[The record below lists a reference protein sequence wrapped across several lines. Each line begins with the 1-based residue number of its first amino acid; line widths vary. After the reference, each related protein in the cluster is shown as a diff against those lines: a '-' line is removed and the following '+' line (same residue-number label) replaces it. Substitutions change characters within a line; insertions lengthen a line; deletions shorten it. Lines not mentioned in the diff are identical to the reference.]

1 MAGPDG
7 QRSGAGLH
15 LAALGDN
22 CVDIYRGLGLVS
34 VGGQA
39 ANVAAN
45 WARIGVDS
53 AYYGLVG
60 LDPAGL
66 RVLDAL
72 RAAGVSVEHVRR
84 VAGNTGHTEISIRD
98 GERVFGYSDPGVCR
112 NYEPSANDI
121 EGLDPR
127 TAWVHLANLGAHQVT
142 VRALTSRWPR
152 VRVSWDLSDDFAR
165 SAEPPDLSGVDVAFF
180 SWDGKPDDDAVSAAK
195 RLTAAGARLAVGTCG
210 RFGSIASDGT
220 TAISEPALSVAIV
233 DTCGAGDA
241 YIASLIVERL
251 AGKPLQSCMRVATRE
266 AAEACT
272 YTGSFP
278 QVAWPLEGALRDV

>member
-1 MAGPDG
+1 M
-7 QRSGAGLH
+7 R
-15 LAALGDN
+15 LAAIGDN
-22 CVDIYRGLGLVS
+22 CVDIYRELGQVS

-45 WARIGVDS
+45 WARMGVAS
-53 AYYGLVG
+53 EYFGLVG

-72 RAAGVSVEHVRR
+72 RAAGVGIEHVRR
-84 VAGNTGHTEISIRD
+84 VPGNTGHTDISIRD
-98 GERVFGYSDPGVCR
+98 GERVFGYSEPGVCR
-112 NYEPSANDI
+112 NYEPSADDI

-127 TAWVHLANLGAHQVT
+127 TSWVHLANLGAQQRT
-142 VRALTSRWPR
+142 VRALTSRWPEM
-152 VRVSWDLSDDFAR
+152 RVSWDLSDDFAR
-165 SAEPPDLSGVDVAFF
+165 SAEPPNLSGVEVAFF
-180 SWDGKPDDDAVSAAK
+180 SWDGKSDGDALNAAK

-210 RFGSIASDGT
+210 RLGSIAWDGT
-220 TAISEPALSVAIV
+220 TAVSEPALSVAVV

-241 YIASLIVERL
+241 YIASLIVQRL
-251 AGKPLQSCMRVATRE
+251 AGEPLQSCMRIATRE